1 MSKVQPVPNG
11 YRTLTPHIVVRDASG
26 AIDFYKRA
34 FGATELNRTTAG
46 PGGPILHAEVQIGD
60 SRLMLNDPMNGQSAP
75 NGPSAV
81 TLSLYVS
88 DADATFASATKAG
101 AQVVMPLGNMPWGDR
116 YGILADPYGHAWAVA
131 THVEDVTPEELQ
143 RRLAAMPR

>member
-1 MSKVQPVPNG
+1 MSKVQPVPKG
-11 YRTLTPHIVVRDASG
+11 YHTLTPHIVVRGASA

-60 SRLMLNDPMNGQSAP
+60 SRLMLNDPMQEQSP
-75 NGPSAV
+75 V
-81 TLSLYVS
+81 TLSLYVP

-101 AQVVMPLGNMPWGDR
+101 ATPVMPLADMPWGDR
-116 YGILADPYGHAWAVA
+116 YGIVVDPYGHAWAIA
-131 THVEDVTPEELQ
+131 SHVEDVSPEELQ
-143 RRLAAMPR
+143 KRLAAMPR